1 LIAARL
7 QWTEASGANESWI
20 VDHHQFVVAA
30 ALGIGA
36 TVGVARRWAEVGGG
50 VAGLYEILTS
60 HQVQR
65 ISAAGVPGGTRSALT
80 FGPYAF
86 GEAGLGLV
94 LRGAVRGF
102 VAAGPTAMRATVDG
116 SGVWRFGAIGRLGV
130 AYDF

>member
-1 LIAARL
+1 M
-7 QWTEASGANESWI
+7 
-20 VDHHQFVVAA
+20 
-30 ALGIGA
+30 
-36 TVGVARRWAEVGGG
+36 WAELGGG
-50 VAGLYEILTS
+50 AAGLYEILTS

-65 ISAAGVPGGTRSALT
+65 ISAAGVPGGTQSSVT

-102 VAAGPTAMRATVDG
+102 VAVGPTAARTTVDDAA
-116 SGVWRFGAIGRLGV
+116 VWRFGAIGRLGV